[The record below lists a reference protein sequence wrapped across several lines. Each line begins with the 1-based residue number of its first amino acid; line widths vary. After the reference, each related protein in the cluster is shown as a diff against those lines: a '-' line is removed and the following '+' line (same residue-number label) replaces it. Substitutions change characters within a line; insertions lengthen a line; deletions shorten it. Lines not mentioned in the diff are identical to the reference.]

1 MIKTSSLQLIQ
12 TQETMSNAPGI
23 DFDIQCSSIEQ
34 LDLTRAGK
42 IHIFQPKS
50 QSSNTSLNSNEEK
63 EI

>member
-42 IHIFQPKS
+42 IHIFQRKS
-50 QSSNTSLNSNEEK
+50 QINKDAQNKAAIHL
-63 EI
+63 